1 MKDASLPEEAG
12 RGNLQGVSHDIDSG
26 SGLSFADVGRM
37 LFRHKWFIVIC
48 IAVGTILSLLFIHSA
63 TPIYLATGDL
73 RIDPGRAGSL
83 GLGDLGGAGMSWNDP
98 TPTEIA
104 ILKSDAVAIHA
115 LNLLTDQQFRQYAGA
130 DRKTLGIP
138 QGATSLT
145 PAQEGLLGQFKSQL
159 DATQIPL
166 TQLVAVSFRNPDPKM
181 AALMANTAIDAYLK
195 QSFDDRYGSVKDVRK
210 WLDTEMMQL
219 KDHAVDAQKR
229 LVDFQEKNGILS
241 SETGSSGG
249 GGASGAGSGGGETRD
264 EATDRLSLLNSRLA
278 QAQADR
284 IVKEAQ
290 MRAVNTGNPTVLAAL
305 YPTVAVGAL
314 QTEQS
319 RLSAQYAQ
327 MSTKFGPNYPPLV
340 DLRSQM
346 AKIDTALNRAVAEAK
361 TRANQ
366 EYQSAITV
374 ENMLQGQYDVES
386 TKAFAIN
393 RKQAEY
399 SALRAES
406 ASSRELYN
414 TLSYKL
420 QQASID
426 ASLSGISTIRVDSAR
441 APLFPIEPKK
451 GIILSFGVFLGLFAG
466 IGAAFLVEATSDKVQ
481 GVEQVESTLHYH
493 VLATIPHISQSKM
506 ASSSGAT
513 SGGNSHFMLVAYS
526 EPQSREAEAYRSI
539 RNAVLLSTG
548 KKEKKTV
555 LVTSTIPGEG
565 KSSTAANYAI
575 VLAQK
580 GSRVL
585 LVDSDLRRPTL
596 HKLFGSSNESGL
608 SDILLGESPK
618 DAFKQPLSELKNLS
632 LLTAGKPV
640 PLPSEAL
647 GSERFY
653 SLLQDWEQS
662 FDYIVV
668 DSAPLLIVSDS
679 HPLASWVDMLIL
691 ITRYNVTP
699 ISGLKRIRA
708 VLSRTNASVAGVVV
722 NDLAASATGYYGGY
736 GYEYYK

>member
-1 MKDASLPEEAG
+1 MKDASQPEDAG
-12 RGNLQGVSHDIDSG
+12 RVHPQGAQQDVDSG
-26 SGLSFADVGRM
+26 SSLSFADVGRM
-37 LFRHKWFIVIC
+37 LVRHKWFIVIC
-48 IAVGTILSLLFIHSA
+48 VAIGTIISLLYIRSA
-63 TPIYLATGDL
+63 TPIYLASGNI
-73 RIDPGRAGSL
+73 RIDPSRAGSL
-83 GLGDLGGAGMSWNDP
+83 GFADLAGGGGGWNDP
-98 TPTEIA
+98 IPTEIA
-104 ILKSDAVAIHA
+104 ILKSDAVAIDS
-115 LNLLTDQQFRQYAGA
+115 LSMLTDEEFRQFAKA
-130 DRKTLGIP
+130 DKKTLGIKP
-138 QGATSLT
+138 GATSLS
-145 PAQEGLLGQFKSQL
+145 PAQEALLGGFKAEL
-159 DATQIPL
+159 DAVQVPT
-166 TQLVAVSFRNPDPKM
+166 TQLVNVTFKNPDPKL
-181 AALMANTAIDAYLK
+181 AALMVNTAIEAYLK
-195 QSFDDRYGSVKDVRK
+195 QSFDDRYGSVKAVRS
-210 WLDTEMMQL
+210 WLDGEMVAL
-219 KDHAVDAQKR
+219 KDRATDAQKR
-229 LVDFQEKNGILS
+229 LVDFQEKNGIL
-241 SETGSSGG
+241 
-249 GGASGAGSGGGETRD
+249 GAQSAAPGSGGDTKD
-264 EATDRLSLLNSRLA
+264 ESTDRLGFLNNRLA
-278 QAQADR
+278 QAGADR

-290 MRAVNTGNPTVLAAL
+290 MRAANTGNPTVLAAL
-305 YPTVAVGAL
+305 YPTVSVASL
-314 QTEQS
+314 QNEQA

-327 MSTKFGPNYPPLV
+327 MSTKFAPNYPPLV

-346 AKIDTALNRAVAEAK
+346 SKVDATLNKAISEAK
-361 TRANQ
+361 TRANA
-366 EYQSAITV
+366 EYNGAVAV
-374 ENMLQGQYDVES
+374 ESMLQKQYDDEA

-406 ASSRELYN
+406 TSSRELFN
-414 TLSYKL
+414 TLTQKL

-426 ASLSGISTIRVDSAR
+426 ASLSGINTTRVDSAR
-441 APLFPIEPKK
+441 APLFPVEPKK
-451 GIILSFGVFLGLFAG
+451 SVILSFGIFLGLFAG

-481 GVEQVESTLHYH
+481 GVEQVENTLNYH
-493 VLATIPHISQSKM
+493 VLATIPHISQSKL
-506 ASSSGAT
+506 ASPGDVT
-513 SGGNSHFMLVAYS
+513 TGGSHFMLIAYS

-539 RNAVLLSTG
+539 RNAVLLSAG

-555 LVTSTIPGEG
+555 LITSTIPGEG

-585 LVDSDLRRPTL
+585 IVDSDLRRPTL
-596 HKLFGSSNESGL
+596 HKLFGASNESGL
-608 SDILLGESPK
+608 SDILLGESSK

-653 SLLQDWEQS
+653 SLLQDWEES
-662 FDYIVV
+662 FDYIVI

-679 HPLASWVDMLIL
+679 HPLASWVDLLVL

-722 NDLAASATGYYGGY
+722 NDVSASATGYYGGY